1 MTDTQ
6 ATSGLIPYVN
16 VDGAANAIEFYKKA
30 FGAIEHSRSPA
41 SDDDPRVMHAH
52 IEINGAPLFLSDF
65 FPEHDFPIVAPQ
77 GYNLHLQVDDA
88 QTWFDRAAAA
98 GATVTMPLAVQ
109 FWGDTYG
116 QLKDPYGI
124 TWAVGQSKAE

>member
-1 MTDTQ
+1 MTETP

-16 VDGAANAIEFYKKA
+16 VDGVDGAIAFYKKA
-30 FGAIEHSRSPA
+30 FGAIEHSRNAA
-41 SDDDPRVMHAH
+41 SEADPRIMHAH

-65 FPEHDFPIVAPQ
+65 FPEHGFPIVAPQ
-77 GYNLHLQVDDA
+77 GYNLHLQVDNA
-88 QTWFDRAAAA
+88 QTWFDRAVAA
-98 GATVTMPLAVQ
+98 GAKVTMPLAVQ

-124 TWAVGQSKAE
+124 TWAVGQSKAG